1 MKGFDMAVDGIGNS
15 KADIRPTQL
24 KAGME
29 KTNLKND
36 KDKAIFDAMD
46 TDKNG
51 VLDQS
56 EIEKFKQTYD
66 KNGDDIATKKEAKKF
81 IKDNGL
87 KGSKI
92 KKKDVIKFLQQS
104 GVNTE
109 NVQDTEIQENG
120 AVKINY
126 KDGTSKTVN
135 KDKSILLPSKMLTK
149 KPLRIIMMQIT
160 TIFQIPSNLKIKIRL
175 LRLSIKTANV

>member
-1 MKGFDMAVDGIGNS
+1 MKGFDMAVNGIGNS

-66 KNGDDIATKKEAKKF
+66 KNGDDIATKKKQRVHQ
-81 IKDNGL
+81 G
-87 KGSKI
+87 
-92 KKKDVIKFLQQS
+92 
-104 GVNTE
+104 
-109 NVQDTEIQENG
+109 
-120 AVKINY
+120 
-126 KDGTSKTVN
+126 
-135 KDKSILLPSKMLTK
+135 
-149 KPLRIIMMQIT
+149 
-160 TIFQIPSNLKIKIRL
+160 
-175 LRLSIKTANV
+175 

>member
-1 MKGFDMAVDGIGNS
+1 MPSIDLYAIYAAGFDMAVNGIGNS

-24 KAGME
+24 KAGDG
-29 KTNLKND
+29 KDNLKND

-46 TDKNG
+46 TDKTAFLIK
-51 VLDQS
+51 VK
-56 EIEKFKQTYD
+56 IEKFKQTYD

-87 KGSKI
+87 KRSCNKE
-92 KKKDVIKFLQQS
+92 KDVIKFPQES

-120 AVKINY
+120 AVKN
-126 KDGTSKTVN
+126 
-135 KDKSILLPSKMLTK
+135 
-149 KPLRIIMMQIT
+149 
-160 TIFQIPSNLKIKIRL
+160 
-175 LRLSIKTANV
+175 